1 MPISTGGVEKKELKA
16 QWKAETEVSEY
27 TLKEVAKHNTK
38 DDIWIA
44 IHGKGGF
51 LLSKTVTNI

>member
-1 MPISTGGVEKKELKA
+1 MPTSIGGVEKKELKA
-16 QWKAETEVSEY
+16 QRKAETEVSAY

-38 DDIWIA
+38 EDIWIA

-51 LLSKTVTNI
+51 LLSKNMMSI